1 MILCKLL
8 KVGVDKTAQL
18 AQKFVASGVWAFFHL
33 FARTA
38 APRSASFPVRR
49 SGCCAIQPI
58 RTQREIGEVLRI
70 QVVCIMRYFQVLTA

>member
-49 SGCCAIQPI
+49 SGIGGTGR
-58 RTQREIGEVLRI
+58 RTFRHFFHPFVEFYETFR
-70 QVVCIMRYFQVLTA
+70 R